1 MFAPEAVFAGNK
13 NRPALFRG
21 SFGHWDLTTTDM
33 DLTTNL
39 GKLALRLTLGCLL
52 LFHGVF
58 KIRHG
63 VDGIVERVG
72 GIGLPSW
79 LGYLVYAGE
88 VLAPVLLICG
98 LWTRAAALLV
108 VINMTV
114 AVLLAHTAQLG
125 DLTRAGGWALEL
137 QAFYF
142 FTAVTIMLLGA
153 GKFSLG
159 GAGGRLN

>member
-1 MFAPEAVFAGNK
+1 
-13 NRPALFRG
+13 
-21 SFGHWDLTTTDM
+21 M

-39 GKLALRLTLGCLL
+39 GKLLIRLTLGCLL

-58 KIRHG
+58 KLRYG
-63 VDGIVERVG
+63 VDGIVERVAAT
-72 GIGLPSW
+72 GLPSW

-98 LWTRAAALLV
+98 LWTRVAALLV

-142 FTAVTIMLLGA
+142 FSAVTIMLLGA
-153 GKFSLG
+153 GKFSVG
-159 GAGGRLN
+159 GATGRLN